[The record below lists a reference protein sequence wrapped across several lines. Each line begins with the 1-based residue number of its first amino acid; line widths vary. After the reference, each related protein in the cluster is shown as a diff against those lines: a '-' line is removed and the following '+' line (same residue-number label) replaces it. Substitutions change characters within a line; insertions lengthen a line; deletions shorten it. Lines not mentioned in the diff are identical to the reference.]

1 MKTTLNSIE
10 LKELNACSS
19 GYIIFKKAHG
29 CSTVNLSQALESNG
43 WDDIWWFISS
53 AYGKFTIEQKKQI
66 DLLGCGWAMNCLS
79 NFEDKYPE
87 DKRPREAI
95 EAKIEFLKGEITEE
109 ELSAAWSAA
118 ESAARSAAESAAWSA
133 AWSAARSAT
142 WSAARSATWS
152 AAESAMEKELLEL
165 FLKWESDYARI

>member
-79 NFEDKYPE
+79 NFEDKYPSDIGCIE
-87 DKRPREAI
+87 IAPEKSYRE
-95 EAKIEFLKGEITEE
+95 KVHNKG
-109 ELSAAWSAA
+109 
-118 ESAARSAAESAAWSA
+118 
-133 AWSAARSAT
+133 
-142 WSAARSATWS
+142 
-152 AAESAMEKELLEL
+152 K
-165 FLKWESDYARI
+165 D